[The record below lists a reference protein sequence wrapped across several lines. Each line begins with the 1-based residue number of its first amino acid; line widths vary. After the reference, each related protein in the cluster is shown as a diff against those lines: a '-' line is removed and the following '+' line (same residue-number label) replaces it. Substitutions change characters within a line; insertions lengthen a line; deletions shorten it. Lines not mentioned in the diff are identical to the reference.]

1 MSQFRDPVRSPIPVF
16 RTRLKIKRKH
26 GAMIAHKASP
36 VTYQDGK
43 LMYAAKVR
51 NGFVPNTRREVAAKL
66 KGLQIDKCPFA
77 NLPERKRTQ
86 WALTRE
92 EMKNC
97 VWVKPELVV
106 QVEFGEWT
114 PDGHLRHSRF
124 VGLRD
129 DKDPR
134 EVVREQ

>member
-1 MSQFRDPVRSPIPVF
+1 M
-16 RTRLKIKRKH
+16 
-26 GAMIAHKASP
+26 
-36 VTYQDGK
+36 
-43 LMYAAKVR
+43 
-51 NGFVPNTRREVAAKL
+51 NREDKL
-66 KGLQIDKCPFA
+66 KGLQINACPFA

-106 QVEFGEWT
+106 QIEFGEWT

-124 VGLRD
+124 LALRD
-129 DKDPR
+129 DKNPHEVIREILTGCSRSATSAPLARSFMHSPVVLRSSDARRFNSFKCRFRPKPFCHELPR
-134 EVVREQ
+134 RGNA